1 LPLSDFPAR
10 FYQLLKTDFL
20 TSYSYNRP
28 TILSVSPPNNSALP
42 FKLPLFNMLP
52 DSADLSFTPLFTTN
66 EYYDYLVLMFPD
78 TFLKFRPKQIG
89 SSDTFKESFLRNALA
104 GDNQDQTRIT
114 LQNKSKTKIYPITLC
129 KKFDIINRNLNIS
142 SIVNS
147 MKGKTN
153 KKTTREKVTET
164 VTQEILVPAKAK
176 KLDDYEHSTPLQ
188 LTLFEVAL
196 SNEKEFSNTVELY
209 DFIPKYHWGK
219 VQRINDKFLD
229 SLEREFECRGIKY
242 KVKIRPASV
251 EDRNGK
257 ERYYYPSKREELV
270 EDALRKF
277 VAEGQGV
284 FLDEQAGVTFS
295 LYQLQE
301 ELKRNGHSY
310 SKDQIKDALLIC
322 ARTNMTVTSD
332 NGTSILV
339 SNLFETLGLQ
349 TREDWLD
356 QNNKS
361 RAFVRFNSLVTK
373 SITSRSFRQL
383 NYEKVMSYKNV
394 IARQLHKRMSHHY
407 VQASV
412 ANPYHLLLSTIIR
425 DFGLTQYTQLRDNLR
440 DVQIALEE
448 MVEKKVL
455 LSFKVEK
462 VLENSKRS
470 KLLDAKFIVIPDPSF
485 TSEIIGANKL
495 QAKIKN
501 IEP

>member
-1 LPLSDFPAR
+1 MSKVK
-10 FYQLLKTDFL
+10 LL
-20 TSYSYNRP
+20 
-28 TILSVSPPNNSALP
+28 A
-42 FKLPLFNMLP
+42 
-52 DSADLSFTPLFTTN
+52 
-66 EYYDYLVLMFPD
+66 
-78 TFLKFRPKQIG
+78 
-89 SSDTFKESFLRNALA
+89 
-104 GDNQDQTRIT
+104 
-114 LQNKSKTKIYPITLC
+114 NKSVKMNPQE
-129 KKFDIINRNLNIS
+129 DILI
-142 SIVNS
+142 
-147 MKGKTN
+147 
-153 KKTTREKVTET
+153 
-164 VTQEILVPAKAK
+164 PAKAK
-176 KLDDYEHSTPLQ
+176 KLKDYDSQKPIQ
-188 LTLFEVAL
+188 LTLFEMVL
-196 SNEKEFSNTVELY
+196 PNEREFSNTVELY

-219 VQRINDKFLD
+219 VQRINNKFLD
-229 SLEREFECRGIKY
+229 SLEREFECRGVKY

-251 EDRNGK
+251 EDRDGT

-322 ARTNMTVTSD
+322 ARTNMTVTNE
-332 NGTSILV
+332 NGTSVLV

-349 TREDWLD
+349 TREDWKD
-356 QNNKS
+356 QDNRS

-412 ANPYHLLLSTIIR
+412 ANPYHFLLSTLIR
-425 DFGLTQYTQLRDNLR
+425 DFGLTQYAQLRDNLR
-440 DVQIALEE
+440 DVQIALDE
-448 MVEKKVL
+448 MIQKRVL
-455 LSFKVEK
+455 LSYKVEK
-462 VLENSKRS
+462 VLENSKRA
-470 KLLDAKFIVIPDPSF
+470 KLLDAKFVLLPDPLF

-495 QAKIKN
+495 QSKIKS

>member
-1 LPLSDFPAR
+1 MSKKKQPRDS
-10 FYQLLKTDFL
+10 
-20 TSYSYNRP
+20 
-28 TILSVSPPNNSALP
+28 SAVKP
-42 FKLPLFNMLP
+42 
-52 DSADLSFTPLFTTN
+52 
-66 EYYDYLVLMFPD
+66 
-78 TFLKFRPKQIG
+78 
-89 SSDTFKESFLRNALA
+89 
-104 GDNQDQTRIT
+104 
-114 LQNKSKTKIYPITLC
+114 
-129 KKFDIINRNLNIS
+129 
-142 SIVNS
+142 
-147 MKGKTN
+147 
-153 KKTTREKVTET
+153 
-164 VTQEILVPAKAK
+164 QEILVPAKAK
-176 KLDDYEHSTPLQ
+176 KLKDYDRSKPMQ
-188 LTLFEVAL
+188 LTLFEMIL
-196 SNEKEFSNTVELY
+196 PNEREFSNTVELY

-229 SLEREFECRGIKY
+229 SLEREFECRGVKY

-251 EDRNGK
+251 EDRNGV

-322 ARTNMTVTSD
+322 ARTNMTVTSES
-332 NGTSILV
+332 GTSVLV

-349 TREDWLD
+349 TREDWKD
-356 QNNKS
+356 QDNKS

-373 SITSRSFRQL
+373 SITSRTFRQL

-407 VQASV
+407 VQASIS
-412 ANPYHLLLSTIIR
+412 NPYHFLLSTLIR
-425 DFGLTQYTQLRDNLR
+425 DFGLTQYAQLRDNLR
-440 DVQIALEE
+440 DVQIALDE

-455 LSFKVEK
+455 LSHKVEK
-462 VLENSKRS
+462 ILESSKRA
-470 KLLDAKFIVIPDPSF
+470 KLLDAKFTLLPDPSF

-495 QAKIKN
+495 QSRIKS

>member
-1 LPLSDFPAR
+1 MP
-10 FYQLLKTDFL
+10 KT
-20 TSYSYNRP
+20 
-28 TILSVSPPNNSALP
+28 
-42 FKLPLFNMLP
+42 KLP
-52 DSADLSFTPLFTTN
+52 T
-66 EYYDYLVLMFPD
+66 
-78 TFLKFRPKQIG
+78 
-89 SSDTFKESFLRNALA
+89 
-104 GDNQDQTRIT
+104 
-114 LQNKSKTKIYPITLC
+114 NKSI
-129 KKFDIINRNLNIS
+129 KK
-142 SIVNS
+142 NS
-147 MKGKTN
+147 Q
-153 KKTTREKVTET
+153 E
-164 VTQEILVPAKAK
+164 EILVPAKAK
-176 KLDDYEHSTPLQ
+176 KLKEYDSSKPMQ
-188 LTLFEVAL
+188 LTLFEMVL
-196 SNEKEFSNTVELY
+196 PSEREFSNTVELY

-219 VQRINDKFLD
+219 VQRINNKFLD
-229 SLEREFECRGIKY
+229 SLEREFECRGVKY

-251 EDRNGK
+251 EDRDGA

-322 ARTNMTVTSD
+322 ARTNMTVTNE
-332 NGTSILV
+332 NGTSVLV

-349 TREDWLD
+349 TREDWKD
-356 QNNKS
+356 QDNRS

-412 ANPYHLLLSTIIR
+412 ANPYHFLLSTLIR
-425 DFGLTQYTQLRDNLR
+425 DFGLTQYAQLRDNLR
-440 DVQIALEE
+440 DVQIALDE
-448 MVEKKVL
+448 MIQKRVL
-455 LSFKVEK
+455 LSYKVEK
-462 VLENSKRS
+462 ILESSKRA
-470 KLLDAKFIVIPDPSF
+470 KLLDAKFVLLPDPSF

-495 QAKIKN
+495 QAKIKS